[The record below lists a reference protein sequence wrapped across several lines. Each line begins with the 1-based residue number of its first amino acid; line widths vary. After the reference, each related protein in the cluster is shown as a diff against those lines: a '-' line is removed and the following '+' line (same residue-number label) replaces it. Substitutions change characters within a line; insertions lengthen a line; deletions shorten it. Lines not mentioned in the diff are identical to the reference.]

1 MEANVLEMFKPDK
14 SKSAGANMDMMLLHM
29 EAQLTYLCKSAE
41 FQNNLL
47 KELYENT
54 YDRCEK
60 SENPD
65 N

>member
-47 KELYENT
+47 KELYENV
-54 YDRCEK
+54 CENK
-60 SENPD
+60 GKGETQ
-65 N
+65 